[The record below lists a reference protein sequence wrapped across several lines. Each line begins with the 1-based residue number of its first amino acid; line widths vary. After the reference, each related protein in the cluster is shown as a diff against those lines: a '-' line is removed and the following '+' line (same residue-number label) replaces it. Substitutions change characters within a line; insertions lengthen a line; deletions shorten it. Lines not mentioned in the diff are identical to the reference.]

1 MSTPFT
7 RRDVLR
13 GGAAALAAALV
24 TPTGCALAQT
34 ASANAASDPW
44 KISLNTSTVR
54 GHKLP
59 LDQVID
65 IAARAGYAGIEPW
78 PDEMDRHVQAGGT
91 LKDAAKRL
99 KDNGLAVTGAIAFF
113 HWMVDDDAARARG
126 FEEAKKRF
134 DQLSQ
139 LGATHVAAPPA
150 GDGVDK
156 VDLLRAAER
165 YRALLELSA
174 DFGVTPAVEVWG
186 FAKNLYRLGQCALVA
201 IESQHPRACIVP
213 DIYHLHKGGSG
224 LASISHLSGSIIG
237 GFHLNDYPADPPRET
252 ITDAHRVYPGDGV
265 APLKQ
270 FFRDLRTIGY
280 KGALSIELFNP
291 DYYKQDPLV
300 VARTALEKTRKVIGE
315 ALAG

>member
-1 MSTPFT
+1 MSSSLT
-7 RRDVLR
+7 RRDAIR
-13 GGAAALAAALV
+13 TGAAALGAALFA
-24 TPTGCALAQT
+24 PAGCALAQGPKE
-34 ASANAASDPW
+34 SSPGDPW

-59 LDQVID
+59 FDQVID

-78 PDEMDRHVQAGGT
+78 PDEIDRHLEKGGT

-150 GDGVDK
+150 GDGVEK

-165 YRALLELSA
+165 YRALLELSEG
-174 DFGVTPAVEVWG
+174 FGVTPAVEVWG
-186 FAKNLYRLGQCALVA
+186 FAKNCFRLGQCVLVA
-201 IESQHPRACIVP
+201 IESQHPKACVVP

-224 LASISHLSGSIIG
+224 LASIRHVSGAIIG
-237 GFHLNDYPADPPRET
+237 GFHLNDYPADPPRER
-252 ITDAHRVYPGDGV
+252 ITDAHRVYCGDGV

-270 FFRDLRTIGY
+270 FFRDMRAIGY
-280 KGALSIELFNP
+280 KGAMSIELFNP
-291 DYYKQDPLV
+291 EYYKQDAHL
-300 VARTALEKTRKVIGE
+300 VARTALEKTRAVIRE